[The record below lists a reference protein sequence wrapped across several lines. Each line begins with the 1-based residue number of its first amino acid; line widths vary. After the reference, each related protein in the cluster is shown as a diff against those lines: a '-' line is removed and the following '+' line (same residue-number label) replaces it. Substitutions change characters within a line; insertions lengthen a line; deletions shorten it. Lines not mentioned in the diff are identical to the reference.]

1 MQQERIPFRFVL
13 TGTILLGIAGAC
25 MANPDTLK
33 AHLAA
38 EPHLR
43 RVASQAL
50 SPNLSEE
57 QETASQESAVSI
69 SDEKPIIETQLDTQV
84 SIVFENTHLLDI
96 LEYLREDY
104 DLNIAVDYRAIAPP
118 PRRRIRYCAPPPDAE
133 KGIVP
138 HINFRN
144 GSFRDA
150 LTTLLRPLNLTYSI
164 ESSYVWISSP
174 ALLEADAMRPKPDL
188 HAASEAL
195 LASLSVPLSLE
206 MDDVHIQKF
215 IDFIS
220 DEWNVHLVLDSGV
233 VKREHASPSKPDSL
247 DAVTDGNIPYMS
259 VKNVKLSEALDV
271 VLRPLNLTY
280 MAEGDM
286 VWISS
291 YGRIG
296 KFSKPATGGTPVPR

>member
-1 MQQERIPFRFVL
+1 MRQERIPFRFGL
-13 TGTILLGIAGAC
+13 MGTIFLGIPWAC
-25 MANPDTLK
+25 MAGPDTLK

-43 RVASQAL
+43 WVASQAL
-50 SPNLSEE
+50 SPNLFEE
-57 QETASQESAVSI
+57 HETSSQESAVSI
-69 SDEKPIIETQLDTQV
+69 FDEKPIIETQLDTQV

-118 PRRRIRYCAPPPDAE
+118 PRRRIRYCAPPPDAQ

-174 ALLEADAMRPKPDL
+174 ALLAADAMRPKPDL

-233 VKREHASPSKPDSL
+233 LKREHSSPSKPDSL
-247 DAVTDGNIPYMS
+247 DAVTDGIITCID
-259 VKNVKLSEALDV
+259 VRKVKLSEALDI

-296 KFSKPATGGTPVPR
+296 KFSKPATGRTPVPR